1 MESLNVDPAELVTVA
16 SNLADLAQTTGQ
28 GLPTGWVQP
37 AGADHISGGFVP
49 GANSQAAQLFNGTQG
64 VLHLVHQHAHKTGS
78 AAADYT
84 RADDTGARMVGGSG
98 RDVLTNPVAEPSTPT
113 ARQAPTYNL
122 PTAGAEIDP
131 LTFAQQ
137 LRSGPGTGPAA
148 TFAGNIRS
156 YLDGSHRTAIE
167 GVDQAAQALRSWT
180 PVGTEAAAQLNEHRN
195 WLDQLGTYLGK
206 LADGIDTY
214 TSAFDTA
221 KAKHPTPEEIIA
233 ARKEL
238 LAAMRSKNEA
248 GVADALAKTQEQNA
262 RSAEAIAGYSTA
274 VNSGSA
280 QSNSGSGSGD
290 SSGSSSGDSSSGSS
304 SSDSSQMMSTLASLL
319 PTMMSSMMSNGMN
332 GMNQNAD
339 QNSIG
344 DLADYAG
351 DYGGLEGGG
360 GGVPIG
366 DIANAVDSGANSAF
380 QVASM
385 PMVAAAAKLT
395 GSPTM
400 ARAPVIES
408 LDTAAATA
416 SRAAGGSS
424 PYMPYMPMTPGMNGA
439 GGNQDRNR
447 VVAWHPDRLMYVD
460 DTPHTEQVI
469 GEKPTIAPTVTPP
482 TPSNSQ
488 TPSQSGGTA

>member
-1 MESLNVDPAELVTVA
+1 MESLNVDPSELVTVA

-28 GLPTGWVQP
+28 GLPAGWVLP
-37 AGADHISGGFVP
+37 AGSDHISGGFVP
-49 GANSQAAQLFNGTQG
+49 GANTQAANLLNGTQG

-98 RDVLTNPVAEPSTPT
+98 RDVLTNPVAEPVVPT
-113 ARQAPTYNL
+113 ARRSPTFNL
-122 PTAGAEIDP
+122 PTPGVEIDP
-131 LTFAQQ
+131 LTFATQ

-148 TFAGNIRS
+148 AFAGNIRS
-156 YLDGSHRTAIE
+156 YLDSSHRMAVE
-167 GVDQAAQALRSWT
+167 GVNQAAQALQNWT
-180 PVGTEAAAQLNEHRN
+180 PVGTEAAAQLNQHRT
-195 WLDQLGTYLGK
+195 WLDQLGTSLNQ

-274 VNSGSA
+274 VNSKGTQNNSSSS
-280 QSNSGSGSGD
+280 SND
-290 SSGSSSGDSSSGSS
+290 SSSGDSSSNSS

-332 GMNQNAD
+332 GMNQNAGQD
-339 QNSIG
+339 SIG

-351 DYGGLEGGG
+351 DYGGLGGG
-360 GGVPIG
+360 DGSMPIG
-366 DIANAVDSGANSAF
+366 DVADAVNGVNSGANPF

-385 PMVAAAAKLT
+385 PMVASAARLT
-395 GSPTM
+395 SSPTA
-400 ARAPVIES
+400 ARAPVIEA
-408 LDTAAATA
+408 LDTASAAA
-416 SRAAGGSS
+416 GRAAGGSS
-424 PYMPYMPMTPGMNGA
+424 PYMPYMPMAPGMNGA

-469 GEKPTIAPTVTPP
+469 GEKPTIAPSVTPP

-488 TPSQSGGTA
+488 APSQSGGTA